1 MSELR
6 GKGEAVAGV
15 PDGPLLSID
24 TSTPSMTMA
33 LTVGDE
39 VLVERTTNAERNH
52 SVQLLPEID
61 ALVRSAGLRPREVRA
76 VAVGCG
82 PGSYTG
88 VRIGVT
94 MAKTF
99 AWALGLPVYGVSS
112 LEALAYGGWRDAF
125 AGGTTAVQAPAWI
138 VPALDARR
146 GQAYTALFEASGD
159 AGEGG
164 GSAWRRAS
172 ADAVVPFQGQAEAWL
187 GAADRPG
194 TVVFVGEVDG
204 SFADMLDA
212 AASGAQAVVLR
223 RPWAMAARD
232 IAAVARLHGE
242 TVRVR
247 DPHDLLPNYAQLAE
261 AEAKLAAAGEAA
273 ARERARERN

>member
-1 MSELR
+1 MREPR
-6 GKGEAVAGV
+6 GNGADVGAGL

-24 TSTPSMTMA
+24 TSTASMTMA
-33 LTVGDE
+33 LTDGDE
-39 VLVERTTNAERNH
+39 VLLERTTDAERNH
-52 SVQLLPEID
+52 SVKLLPEID
-61 ALVRSAGLRPREVRA
+61 ELVRSAGLRPRDVRA
-76 VAVGCG
+76 VAVGRG

-112 LEALAYGGWRDAF
+112 LEALAYGGWRDALV
-125 AGGTTAVQAPAWI
+125 GTTAVEAPAWI

-146 GQAYTALFEASGD
+146 GQAYTALFAAPEA
-159 AGEGG
+159 GG
-164 GSAWRRAS
+164 WGRLS
-172 ADAVVPFQGQAEAWL
+172 ADAVVPFQGQVEAWL
-187 GAADRPG
+187 RAADRPG
-194 TVVFVGEVDG
+194 TVVFVGEVAG
-204 SFADMLDA
+204 GFADMLDA

-232 IAAVARLHGE
+232 VAAVARLRGE
-242 TVRVR
+242 SALVR

-261 AEAKLAAAGEAA
+261 AEAKLVAANEAA
-273 ARERARERN
+273 EREKARERD

>member
-1 MSELR
+1 M
-6 GKGEAVAGV
+6 GAGV
-15 PDGPLLSID
+15 PNGPLLSID
-24 TSTPSMTMA
+24 TSTASMTMA
-33 LTVGDE
+33 LTDGDA
-39 VLVERTTNAERNH
+39 VLVERTTHAERNH

-61 ALVRSAGLRPREVRA
+61 ALVRSAGLRPRDVRA

-88 VRIGVT
+88 VRIGAT

-112 LEALAYGGWRDAF
+112 LEALAYGGWRDAY
-125 AGGTTAVQAPAWI
+125 AGGATAVGTPAWV
-138 VPALDARR
+138 VPVLDARR
-146 GQAYTALFEASGD
+146 GQAYTALFAASGD
-159 AGEGG
+159 AGEGA
-164 GSAWRRAS
+164 AWRRVS

-187 GAADRPG
+187 AAADRPG

-204 SFADMLDA
+204 GFAAMLDA
-212 AASGAQAVVLR
+212 AASGAQAVVQR

-242 TVRVR
+242 AALVR

-261 AEAKLAAAGEAA
+261 AEAKLVAASEAA
-273 ARERARERN
+273 ALERARERN

>member
-1 MSELR
+1 M
-6 GKGEAVAGV
+6 
-15 PDGPLLSID
+15 LSLD
-24 TSTPSMTMA
+24 TSTSSMTMA
-33 LTVGDE
+33 LTEGGA
-39 VLVERTTNAERNH
+39 LLAERTALAERNH

-61 ALVRSAGLRPREVRA
+61 ELVRSAGLRPRDVRA

-112 LEALAYGGWRDAF
+112 LEALALGGWRDAL
-125 AGGTTAVQAPAWI
+125 AGTTAVRAPAWI

-146 GQAYTALFEASGD
+146 GQAYTALFA
-159 AGEGG
+159 AEGG
-164 GSAWRRAS
+164 GSGGGSGAGSWRRVA
-172 ADAVVPFQGQAEAWL
+172 ADTVVPFRGQAEAWL

-194 TVVFVGEVDG
+194 TVVFVGDVDG
-204 SFADMLDA
+204 GFADMLDA
-212 AASGAQAVVLR
+212 AAAGTEAVVLR

-232 IAAVARLHGE
+232 VAAAARLHGE
-242 TVRVR
+242 AALVR

-261 AEAKLAAAGEAA
+261 AEAKLVAAAAA
-273 ARERARERN
+273 ESRGKERERN